1 MHHVTTHWSQAV
13 HSNWSELV
21 FGYYQVS
28 SLVWMFLGS
37 SLVENA
43 RFFSANFCGYTN
55 SFIQGLKVLWGEDV
69 VLLSLRRCYPSWVQ
83 AAPGLRLWCPLFV
96 VMWSSSWYHYL
107 KPPFVVILFIYIFS
121 SRLDHR
127 YKCVLEIIYTKPFER
142 WWNFYPGGVS
152 FCPVFQGGR
161 LPPASYKYSHPGLRT
176 LRSQI
181 PLSWCTSMSIVYGP
195 MVLMVLWSYGTLLA
209 HPIST

>member
-13 HSNWSELV
+13 HSNWSEVV

-83 AAPGLRLWCPLFV
+83 AVPGLRLWCPLFV

-107 KPPFVVILFIYIFS
+107 KPPFVVILFVYIWPILVDLKRSIDCAPIYI
-121 SRLDHR
+121 
-127 YKCVLEIIYTKPFER
+127 KINWIIR
-142 WWNFYPGGVS
+142 IS
-152 FCPVFQGGR
+152 FDKESFLYQKVC
-161 LPPASYKYSHPGLRT
+161 
-176 LRSQI
+176 
-181 PLSWCTSMSIVYGP
+181 
-195 MVLMVLWSYGTLLA
+195 
-209 HPIST
+209 